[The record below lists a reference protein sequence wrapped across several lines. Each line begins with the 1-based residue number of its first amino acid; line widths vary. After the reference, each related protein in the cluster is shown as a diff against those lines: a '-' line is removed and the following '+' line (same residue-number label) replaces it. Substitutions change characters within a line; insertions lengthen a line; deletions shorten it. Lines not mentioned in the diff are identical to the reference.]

1 MTGVLLAVGEGKM
14 GPEHIRQ
21 LLETGNSQPP
31 GQATEQGADCCGRSR
46 TTTRASAVWC
56 WWCVRVSCVA
66 NDYERINPCWLQA
79 AFSCWQPA
87 KAC

>member
-31 GQATEQGADCCGRSR
+31 GEVTGQGVDCCGRSR
-46 TTTRASAVWC
+46 TKTRASAVWY
-56 WWCVRVSCVA
+56 WWLCAVRQMT
-66 NDYERINPCWLQA
+66 E
-79 AFSCWQPA
+79 
-87 KAC
+87 